1 MPIAREPE
9 DEPQNE
15 TRGRGPDRLVEWIPW
30 LSPDMQAPWHLEP
43 WCKMIERCL
52 DGGVRGLNATPI
64 RHYKT
69 QTTLHGIA
77 WLLTRKPALRIIL
90 MCADH
95 ERANELGKMC
105 RRICFAAGIGPVRGE
120 NVILDWKNE
129 QGGGVVLMSAEQ
141 SKLGRDVDVL
151 IFDDPI
157 TEKNA
162 DNLIARDAVDHAI
175 AHYTARAGRAG
186 RRGSVLGIM
195 SRWHPDDPVGR
206 RVGRRAVEWD
216 LLHARAIEDEGLAT
230 ERAFAPAVMSLEE
243 LRLRRAEL
251 AEQDPTERLWW
262 AQFQGEPRVTSG
274 ELFKTPARYATLPS
288 VGGFRDVLGVD
299 FAYSSKTTADW
310 FAIVALRIYG
320 SIAYVRNVMR
330 FRPDYRAGIDNV
342 RSARDMY
349 GHGAIYSYVAGPEIG
364 AVRYFAQNGIE
375 IQGMPARFNKRVRA
389 QRTIDLWNAGKIL
402 IPERAPWVASFL
414 ERTYSFRGIEGDA
427 DDEIDALVSAADG
440 GMWSA
445 GVPRAFGSPR
455 VDSGRR

>member
-1 MPIAREPE
+1 
-9 DEPQNE
+9 
-15 TRGRGPDRLVEWIPW
+15 
-30 LSPDMQAPWHLEP
+30 
-43 WCKMIERCL
+43 
-52 DGGVRGLNATPI
+52 
-64 RHYKT
+64 
-69 QTTLHGIA
+69 
-77 WLLTRKPALRIIL
+77 
-90 MCADH
+90 
-95 ERANELGKMC
+95 
-105 RRICFAAGIGPVRGE
+105 
-120 NVILDWKNE
+120 
-129 QGGGVVLMSAEQ
+129 
-141 SKLGRDVDVL
+141 
-151 IFDDPI
+151 
-157 TEKNA
+157 
-162 DNLIARDAVDHAI
+162 
-175 AHYTARAGRAG
+175 
-186 RRGSVLGIM
+186 
-195 SRWHPDDPVGR
+195 
-206 RVGRRAVEWD
+206 
-216 LLHARAIEDEGLAT
+216 
-230 ERAFAPAVMSLEE
+230 MSLEE